1 MSRPAPLLLPLL
13 LVLAALVVAAWWW
26 PNRPQAGDVTMP
38 DTVFN
43 AVSFAPFRP
52 GQSPFSETFPTQAQ
66 VAEDVALL
74 AGKVRAIRSYAAL
87 GGKADLAALAW
98 RHGLKLWQ
106 GVWLGNDRA
115 KNAQEIAAAIALA
128 NRYPDTIDRVIV
140 GNEVL
145 LRRDLPVEELIADID
160 IVRRAVKQPVT
171 YADVWDFWRQF
182 PQVAPHVDIVTIH
195 LLPYWEDVPTGIDG
209 AVREV
214 GNAYRQIAAMF
225 PGKPIAIGETGWP
238 SRGRWRRDAAP
249 SRVNQMVFL
258 RRFIALSRQEGFEYN
273 LIEAFDQDWKYRS
286 EGTVGANWGLWTDD
300 RRPKFPLS
308 GPMEEDPG
316 WRGNAAVSVVLG
328 LVLLG
333 GVLWSPEGFTRRTPR
348 APRSRHGDGKPTLR
362 AKRMHSSSVPSLW
375 RSWCSP
381 CEPPLGWAC
390 LPLAVL
396 AMALG
401 WALVWAWV
409 GTVPVVYDA
418 QLAVAAAVNLTGQA
432 ALALLLLDRAALVL
446 AGHPL
451 APHRTGA
458 DATETVLGLFRLR
471 LPRLPLRAWLLDDLS
486 FVFIWTAAMMQ
497 LLLLFDPRYRDFPLP
512 VFIVPLLAT
521 LARTL
526 LGDLPRGGGRE
537 ELWAGGT
544 LAVAAVA
551 SAVNEGPLNLQSLT
565 WNVAAV
571 VLAAPMLLSAMRP
584 VRVRVPA

>member
-1 MSRPAPLLLPLL
+1 MSRPSPVLLPVLL
-13 LVLAALVVAAWWW
+13 ILAALVVAAWWW

-43 AVSFAPFRP
+43 AVSFAPFQR
-52 GQSPFSETFPTQAQ
+52 GQSPFNETFPTEAQ
-66 VAEDVALL
+66 VAGDVALL

-87 GGKADLAALAW
+87 GGKADLAALA
-98 RHGLKLWQ
+98 RLHGLKLWQ
-106 GVWLGNDRA
+106 GIWLGNDRK
-115 KNAQEIAAAIALA
+115 KNAQEMAAAIALA

-160 IVRRAVKQPVT
+160 TVRRAVKQPVT

-195 LLPYWEDVPTGIDG
+195 LLPYWEDEPTGIDG

-249 SRVNQMVFL
+249 SRVNQAVFM
-258 RRFIALSRQEGFEYN
+258 RRFIALSRQEGFEYC
-273 LIEAFDQDWKYRS
+273 LIESFDQDWKYRS

-308 GPMEEDPG
+308 GPVVEDPG
-316 WRGNAAVSVVLG
+316 WRGEAAISLALG

-333 GVLWSPEGFTRRTPR
+333 GVLWLHRRIR
-348 APRSRHGDGKPTLR
+348 
-362 AKRMHSSSVPSLW
+362 
-375 RSWCSP
+375 RSW
-381 CEPPLGWAC
+381 LGGC
-390 LPLAVL
+390 LALAVL

-409 GTVPVVYDA
+409 GTVPIVYDL
-418 QLAVAAAVNLTGQA
+418 QLGVAAAVNLTGQA

-446 AGHPL
+446 DRASAAGAAHRSAGHGDGAGVVPPAPSAL
-451 APHRTGA
+451 AVAGLAVRRPH
-458 DATETVLGLFRLR
+458 VRLR
-471 LPRLPLRAWLLDDLS
+471 LDRRGDAASAVVRPALSRFPAACVHRA
-486 FVFIWTAAMMQ
+486 AARNAHAYPAWRSAAGQ
-497 LLLLFDPRYRDFPLP
+497 R
-512 VFIVPLLAT
+512 
-521 LARTL
+521 
-526 LGDLPRGGGRE
+526 
-537 ELWAGGT
+537 AGGT
-544 LAVAAVA
+544 LGRRHARRGGGGERDQRGPAEPAVAGLERGSTDAGRAITAQRTPPGARPRPRLIQAHTPSARPIIPQVA
-551 SAVNEGPLNLQSLT
+551 L
-565 WNVAAV
+565 
-571 VLAAPMLLSAMRP
+571 
-584 VRVRVPA
+584 

>member
-1 MSRPAPLLLPLL
+1 MSRSSPVLLPVLL
-13 LVLAALVVAAWWW
+13 ILAALVVAAWWW
-26 PNRPQAGDVTMP
+26 PNRPKAGDVTMP
-38 DTVFN
+38 DAAFN
-43 AVSFAPFRP
+43 AVSFAPFQR
-52 GQSPFSETFPTQAQ
+52 GQSPFNETFPTEAQ
-66 VAEDVALL
+66 VAGDVALL

-87 GGKADLAALAW
+87 GGKADLAALA
-98 RHGLKLWQ
+98 RLHGLKLWQ
-106 GVWLGNDRA
+106 GIWLGNDRK
-115 KNAQEIAAAIALA
+115 KNAQEMAAAIALA

-160 IVRRAVKQPVT
+160 TVRRAVKQPVT

-195 LLPYWEDVPTGIDG
+195 LLPYWEDEPTGIDG

-249 SRVNQMVFL
+249 SRVNQTVFL
-258 RRFIALSRQEGFEYN
+258 RRFIALSRQEGFDYC

-308 GPMEEDPG
+308 GPVVEDPD
-316 WRGNAAVSVVLG
+316 WRGEAAVSVVLG

-333 GVLWSPEGFTRRTPR
+333 GILWLHRTPEPSP
-348 APRSRHGDGKPTLR
+348 ASRERENVGE
-362 AKRMHSSSVPSLW
+362 S
-375 RSWCSP
+375 
-381 CEPPLGWAC
+381 GWGC
-390 LPLAVL
+390 LALAVL
-396 AMALG
+396 ALALG
-401 WALVWAWV
+401 WAFVWAWV
-409 GTVPVVYDA
+409 GTVPIVYDL
-418 QLAVAAAVNLTGQA
+418 QLGVAAAVNLTGQA

-446 AGHPL
+446 AGRPL
-451 APHRTGA
+451 PARRTGA
-458 DATETVLGLFRLR
+458 QATETVLGLFRLH
-471 LPRLPLRAWLLDDLS
+471 LPRLPLRAWLFDDLM
-486 FVFIWTAAMMQ
+486 FVFVWTAAVMQ

-521 LARTL
+521 LTRIL
-526 LGDLPRGGGRE
+526 LGDLPRGSGRE

-544 LAVAAVA
+544 LAVAAIA
-551 SAVNEGPLNLQSLT
+551 SAINEGPLNLQSLT
-565 WNVAAV
+565 WNAAAL
-571 VLAAPMLLSAMRP
+571 VLAAPLLLSALRP
-584 VRVRVPA
+584 VRVRVRA